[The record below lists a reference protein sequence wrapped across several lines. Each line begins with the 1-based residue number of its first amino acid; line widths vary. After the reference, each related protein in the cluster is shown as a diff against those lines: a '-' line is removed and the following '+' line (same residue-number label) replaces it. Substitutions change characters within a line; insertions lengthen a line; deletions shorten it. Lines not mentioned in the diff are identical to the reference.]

1 MAHLSH
7 ATQIHHTP
15 SGKVLLGKAMEAV
28 VPVEMVTMVEVVVVV
43 WTYCGGGGGGG
54 SSYTDAG
61 VTDLTHEAGQD
72 QIAGNSADA
81 QGAGQ
86 GGERSYN
93 GASESGANGRVV
105 IGW

>member
-1 MAHLSH
+1 MAHLSCN
-7 ATQIHHTP
+7 TNT
-15 SGKVLLGKAMEAV
+15 SYSFWKVLLDKQLEAV
-28 VPVEMVTMVEVVVVV
+28 VQVEMVTTVGVVVVV

>member
-1 MAHLSH
+1 M
-7 ATQIHHTP
+7 
-15 SGKVLLGKAMEAV
+15 
-28 VPVEMVTMVEVVVVV
+28 

-86 GGERSYN
+86 GGERSYDE
-93 GASESGANGRVV
+93 ASESGSNGRVV
-105 IGW
+105 IEW